1 MNMDE
6 KNPPIQPSNFDP
18 NAPDPRA
25 RKRRWPLYAGAAA
38 FGLLIVAGFWP
49 RALPVELA
57 TVEQGALRVT
67 IDEEGQTRVRNRYV
81 VSSPVGGQLRRI
93 ELKPGAEVRAGVTV
107 LAELETAGTDL
118 LDASAL
124 AQAEARAGAAA
135 SNLDAAEARRA
146 AAQATGELAAAEMRR
161 QRVLA
166 EKKLISAQELE
177 TAEMRATTAEQEER
191 AAAFAAQVAS
201 FELEQA
207 KAALRRGLPATAE
220 AEGPR
225 VTLRSPVDGRVLR
238 VLQESAR
245 LVAGGTPLIEVGDPT
260 DLEVRVEVLSRDG
273 VAVRPGAAV
282 FLERWGGEGVLN
294 ARVRLVEPA
303 AFTKVS
309 ALGVEEQRVN
319 LLADFTDEA
328 AARAGLGDAFRVEA
342 RIVTWEADDVVKAPS
357 GALFQQGGGWKTF
370 VVDGHRA
377 RVREVK
383 IGRTNGVETQVLEGL
398 APGERVIV
406 YPGDRVEDGT
416 RVQGL

>member
-1 MNMDE
+1 
-6 KNPPIQPSNFDP
+6 
-18 NAPDPRA
+18 
-25 RKRRWPLYAGAAA
+25 
-38 FGLLIVAGFWP
+38 
-49 RALPVELA
+49 
-57 TVEQGALRVT
+57 VT

-93 ELKPGAEVRAGVTV
+93 ELKPGADVRAGVTV

-135 SNLDAAEARRA
+135 SNREAAEARRA
-146 AAQATGELAAAEMRR
+146 AAQASGELAAAELRR
-161 QRVLA
+161 LRVLA
-166 EKKLISAQELE
+166 ERQLISAQELE
-177 TAEMRATTAEQEER
+177 TAEMRATTAAQEER
-191 AAAFAAQVAS
+191 ATAFAAQVAA

-207 KAALRRGLPATAE
+207 KAALRRGLPATAG

-245 LVAGGTPLIEVGDPT
+245 LVAGGTELIEVGDPA

-319 LLADFTDEA
+319 LIADFTDEPT
-328 AARAGLGDAFRVEA
+328 ARAGLGDAYRVEA
-342 RIVTWEADDVVKAPS
+342 RIVAWEADDVVKAPA
-357 GALFQQGGGWKTF
+357 GALFQQGGGWRAF
-370 VVDGHRA
+370 VVEGGRA

-398 APGERVIV
+398 AAGERVIV
-406 YPGDRVEDGT
+406 YPGDRVRDGT
-416 RVQGL
+416 RVKGL